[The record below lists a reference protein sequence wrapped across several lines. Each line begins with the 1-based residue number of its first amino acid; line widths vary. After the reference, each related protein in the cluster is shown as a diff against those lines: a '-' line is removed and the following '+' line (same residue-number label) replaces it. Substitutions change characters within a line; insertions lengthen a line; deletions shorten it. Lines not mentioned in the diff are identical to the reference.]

1 LSWSLNFSCISDFA
15 QRHESGSIRLPLS
28 TVRYAP
34 VTKDAWFEARK
45 LSENPDIGA
54 YRMSAALEQMGI
66 KPGYG

>member
-1 LSWSLNFSCISDFA
+1 
-15 QRHESGSIRLPLS
+15 
-28 TVRYAP
+28 VRYAP